1 MTLRIRNWE
10 RYQHY
15 RDRNPPWVKL
25 HFSLLSSAD
34 WVTLADSDRV
44 LLIAS
49 MLLASKNN
57 GEVPEDP
64 DYVQRVAYLAKKP
77 NFGNLIRCGFLTSD
91 SASNMLADASKTLAV
106 ARPETETETEE
117 RRGETEERRDCAP
130 TTRESAFETFW
141 RAYPRKTA
149 KGEARKAWAKLDP
162 VGGLLDTIMAAVEAQ
177 KNSRQWLADG
187 GRFIPHASTW
197 LNQARWEDEV
207 VDNGKQCG
215 DGSPVPFEER

>member
-64 DYVQRVAYLAKKP
+64 EYIQRVAYLAKKP
-77 NFGNLIRCGFLTSD
+77 NFGNLIRCGFLTYD

-106 ARPETETETEE
+106 ARPETEERRGETETEE
-117 RRGETEERRDCAP
+117 RRTCAP
-130 TTRESAFETFW
+130 ATRESAFEAFW
-141 RAYPRKTA
+141 TAYPRKTA
-149 KGEARKAWAKLDP
+149 KVKAREAWKKLDP
-162 VGGLLDTIMAAVEAQ
+162 VNGLLEVIMAAVEAQ
-177 KNSRQWLADG
+177 KNSRQWLDKG
-187 GRFIPHASTW
+187 GQFIPHPATW

-215 DGSPVPFEER
+215 DGSPVPFEEV

>member
-64 DYVQRVAYLAKKP
+64 EYIQRVAYLAKKP

-106 ARPETETETEE
+106 ARPETETETETE
-117 RRGETEERRDCAP
+117 ESQSRGESEGTPPPSDFDR
-130 TTRESAFETFW
+130 FW
-141 RAYPRKTA
+141 QAYPRKVGKGAAAAAWKKA
-149 KGEARKAWAKLDP
+149 KPSRETVDAILE
-162 VGGLLDTIMAAVEAQ
+162 AVEQQ
-177 KNSRQWLADG
+177 KHSRQWLDSD
-187 GRFIPHASTW
+187 GRFIPNPATW
-197 LNQARWEDEV
+197 LNQARWEDE

>member
-10 RYQHY
+10 QFQHY

-44 LLIAS
+44 LLVAS

-91 SASNMLADASKTLAV
+91 SASMMLADASKTLGV
-106 ARPETETETEE
+106 ARPETEE
-117 RRGETEERRDCAP
+117 RREEGETEESRCCAP
-130 TTRESAFETFW
+130 SMPNAFETFW
-141 RAYPRKTA
+141 AAYPRKTA
-149 KGEARKAWAKLDP
+149 KVKAREAWKKLDP
-162 VGGLLDTIMAAVEAQ
+162 VGGLLDTIMTAVSAQ
-177 KNSRQWLADG
+177 SNSRDWLKEG
-187 GRFIPHASTW
+187 GKYIPHASTW
-197 LNQARWEDEV
+197 LNGARWEDEV

-215 DGSPVPFEER
+215 DGSPVPWEER